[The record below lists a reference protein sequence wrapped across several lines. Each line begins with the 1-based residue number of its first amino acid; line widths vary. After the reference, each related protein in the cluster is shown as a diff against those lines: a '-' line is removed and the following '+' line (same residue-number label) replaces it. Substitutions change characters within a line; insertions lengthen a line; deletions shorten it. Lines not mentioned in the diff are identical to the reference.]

1 MLNEREEQGDSAQQ
15 GSPAQTAKTGSWG
28 EGAQFLLTAAAAI
41 IVLFGLREARS
52 LIVPIM
58 MAVFLAII
66 SYSVTDMLRK
76 RLRFP
81 HWLAVFATMVVDCGI
96 LYAIM
101 ALIRF
106 LAMDMKNTLQ
116 SEVMSKFQEKF
127 NSAMAQMDTW
137 GLGEQARQ
145 IANSP
150 EQILDPQQILSGAQ
164 AVTSQMV
171 SLLSVTTLVL
181 ILMTFL
187 LGEAPLFMRNFRG
200 LPNSIQGKSK
210 VISALKGI
218 QRYLF
223 IKTIASFSTGL
234 LVWGLC
240 AAMHVPFAFLWG
252 VVACVLNYIPTIGS
266 IVAAIPAILLALLL
280 NDFGNAFI
288 VALGYIIINCTI
300 GNGIEP
306 LFLGKQFG
314 IATTVVLL
322 SVLLW
327 GWVWGPCG
335 MLLAVPITVLLKLA
349 LENSRDLYW
358 VAAIIDDNNK
368 PSKKQP

>member
-1 MLNEREEQGDSAQQ
+1 ME
-15 GSPAQTAKTGSWG
+15 
-28 EGAQFLLTAAAAI
+28 
-41 IVLFGLREARS
+41 
-52 LIVPIM
+52 
-58 MAVFLAII
+58 
-66 SYSVTDMLRK
+66 
-76 RLRFP
+76 
-81 HWLAVFATMVVDCGI
+81 
-96 LYAIM
+96 
-101 ALIRF
+101 
-106 LAMDMKNTLQ
+106 
-116 SEVMSKFQEKF
+116 
-127 NSAMAQMDTW
+127 QMDTW
-137 GLGEQARQ
+137 GVGEQARQ
-145 IANSP
+145 IVNSP
-150 EQILDPQQILSGAQ
+150 EQIIDPQQIFSGAQ

-171 SLLSVTTLVL
+171 SMLSFATLVL

-223 IKTIASFSTGL
+223 IKTCASVCTGL

-240 AAMHVPFAFLWG
+240 AVLDIPFAFLWG

-266 IVAAIPAILLALLL
+266 IVAAIPAIVLSLIL
-280 NDFGNAFI
+280 NDWGNALI
-288 VALGYIIINCTI
+288 LSLGYIIINCSI

-314 IATTVVLL
+314 IATSVVLL

-349 LENSRDLYW
+349 LENSQDLYW
-358 VAAIIDDNNK
+358 VAAIIDDNNRRN
-368 PSKKQP
+368 PSLDK

>member
-1 MLNEREEQGDSAQQ
+1 MQHDGENKNAESHSAE
-15 GSPAQTAKTGSWG
+15 SRSWG
-28 EGAQFLLTAAAAI
+28 EGARFLLTAAAAI
-41 IVLFGLREARS
+41 IVLYGLKEARD

-58 MAVFLAII
+58 MAIFLAII
-66 SYSVTDMLRK
+66 SYSVTDFLRK

-81 HWLAVFATMVVDCGI
+81 HWLAVCATMLTDCGI
-96 LYAIM
+96 LYAVI

-116 SEVMSKFQEKF
+116 GEVMEKF
-127 NSAMAQMDTW
+127 KDKFNAVMEQMDAW
-137 GLGEQARQ
+137 GVGEQARQ
-145 IANSP
+145 VANSP
-150 EQILDPQQILSGAQ
+150 EQIIDPQQILSGAQ
-164 AVTSQMV
+164 VVTSQMV
-171 SLLSVTTLVL
+171 SLLSVVTLVL

-187 LGEAPLFMRNFRG
+187 LGEAPLFMRNFRS

-223 IKTIASFSTGL
+223 IKTVASFCTGL

-240 AAMHVPFAFLWG
+240 AAMDVPFAFLWG
-252 VVACVLNYIPTIGS
+252 VVAYVLNYIPTIGS
-266 IVAAIPAILLALLL
+266 IVAAIPAIILALLL

-314 IATTVVLL
+314 IATSVVLL

-358 VAAIIDDNNK
+358 VAAIIDDNTPPSNK
-368 PSKKQP
+368 P

>member
-1 MLNEREEQGDSAQQ
+1 MQNNGEYSG
-15 GSPAQTAKTGSWG
+15 GTPGPAEPKGWG
-28 EGAQFLLTAAAAI
+28 EGARFLLTAAAAI
-41 IVLFGLREARS
+41 VVLFGLREART

-66 SYSVTDMLRK
+66 SYSVTDLLRC

-81 HWLAVFATMVVDCGI
+81 HWLAVLATMVVDCGI
-96 LYAIM
+96 LYAVV

-116 SEVMSKFQEKF
+116 GDIMAKFKEKF
-127 NSAMAQMDTW
+127 NAVMEQMDTW
-137 GLGEQARQ
+137 GIGEQARQ
-145 IANSP
+145 VVNSP
-150 EQILDPQQILSGAQ
+150 EQIIDPQQILSGAQ

-171 SLLSVTTLVL
+171 SLLSVATLVL

-223 IKTIASFSTGL
+223 IKTVASSCTGL

-240 AAMHVPFAFLWG
+240 AVMNVPFAFLWG

-288 VALGYIIINCTI
+288 VALGYILINFAI

-314 IATTVVLL
+314 IATSVVLL

-349 LENSRDLYW
+349 LENSHDLYW

-368 PSKKQP
+368 SPDKH